1 MAKKF
6 PRRRFTAVR
15 SLCIAGSS
23 GVRGDLRKGARME
36 KEPVASEPEESAE
49 TQPELAEDLELSE
62 EQVDDIKGGEEV

>member
-1 MAKKF
+1 
-6 PRRRFTAVR
+6 
-15 SLCIAGSS
+15 
-23 GVRGDLRKGARME
+23 ME